1 MQKLLTANSGKT
13 TKMMLNSRSMRPR
26 KNGGSDLKTV
36 TYRHDYIVPAVDRAF
51 RILSLIRTEGQMT
64 MAEISDST
72 GWHKSSV
79 HKILVTL
86 EYHGILERDALTKR
100 YSLGAALSEYGR
112 VVLNSLD
119 IRLAAKSF
127 LKELVEYSG
136 ETAALS
142 ILRGTQMVIVDIE
155 EPPIQLR
162 VVLSVGMRSP
172 ATTTSNGKAVLAY
185 LPENQ
190 VNEILRL
197 EGLPA
202 ATKKS
207 IVKPGAYRVD
217 LAAVRERGY
226 ATDCEEYQDGLVGVS
241 APIFDSKGLAIG
253 ALCVAGPAF
262 RMTKEKIRN
271 CGKKCADMTAQLSAM
286 VR

>member
-1 MQKLLTANSGKT
+1 MQKQLKARSGKII
-13 TKMMLNSRSMRPR
+13 KMMLNSHSMRPR
-26 KNGGSDLKTV
+26 KNAGPDPKIGA
-36 TYRHDYIVPAVDRAF
+36 YRRDYIVPAVDRAF
-51 RILSLIRTEGQMT
+51 RILSMIRTEGQMT
-64 MAEISDST
+64 MAEISDAT

-86 EYHGILERDALTKR
+86 EYHGILDRDALTKR
-100 YSLGAALSEYGR
+100 YSLGMALSEYGR

-142 ILRGTQMVIVDIE
+142 ILRGTQVVIVDIE
-155 EPPIQLR
+155 EPDVQLR
-162 VVLSVGMRSP
+162 VVLAVGMRSP
-172 ATTTSNGKAVLAY
+172 ATATSNGRAVCAY

-190 VNEILRL
+190 VNEMLQI

-202 ATKKS
+202 MTKKS
-207 IVKPGAYRVD
+207 IVKPGVFRVD

-226 ATDCEEYQDGLVGVS
+226 ATDCEEYQEGLVGVS
-241 APIFDSKGLAIG
+241 APIFDSQGHAIG
-253 ALCVAGPAF
+253 ALSVVGPAF
-262 RMTKEKIRN
+262 RMTKEKVRN
-271 CGKKCADMTAQLSAM
+271 CGKKCAEMTARLSAM